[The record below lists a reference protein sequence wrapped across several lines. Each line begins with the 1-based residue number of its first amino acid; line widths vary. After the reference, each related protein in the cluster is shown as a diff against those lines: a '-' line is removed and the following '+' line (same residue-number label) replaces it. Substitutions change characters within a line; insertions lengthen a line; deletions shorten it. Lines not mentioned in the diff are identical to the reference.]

1 MINPEIITDIFF
13 DLDHTLWD
21 FEKNSGLTF
30 DKVFKDVN
38 MPVNLEEFLEVYN
51 PINHAYWKLY
61 RENKIT
67 QQELR
72 FNRLSKTFE
81 ALKITVSDTIISQIS
96 ELYIAYLS
104 TFPHLFEGTIDLLE
118 TLHKRY
124 RLHIITNGFDEV
136 QHFKMKN
143 SGIQSYFEHVF
154 TAEKVGY
161 KKPHPQIFIE
171 ALKVT
176 ETQAATSI
184 MIGDSLEADIL
195 GAIDQGMY
203 AIHFNSHGE
212 KEHHICPIVYSL
224 NELKSLF

>member
-30 DKVFKDVN
+30 DKVFEDVN

-124 RLHIITNGFDEV
+124 RLLMDL
-136 QHFKMKN
+136 MKF
-143 SGIQSYFEHVF
+143 SI
-154 TAEKVGY
+154 
-161 KKPHPQIFIE
+161 
-171 ALKVT
+171 LK
-176 ETQAATSI
+176 
-184 MIGDSLEADIL
+184 
-195 GAIDQGMY
+195 
-203 AIHFNSHGE
+203 
-212 KEHHICPIVYSL
+212 
-224 NELKSLF
+224 